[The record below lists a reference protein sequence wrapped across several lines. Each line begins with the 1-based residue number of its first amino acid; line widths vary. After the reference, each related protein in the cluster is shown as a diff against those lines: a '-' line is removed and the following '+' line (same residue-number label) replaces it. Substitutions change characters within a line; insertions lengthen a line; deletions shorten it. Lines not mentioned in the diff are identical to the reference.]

1 MKSEV
6 LRKVRDHLATGG
18 YRSVPVRTLVL
29 AGIWWALTE
38 GDRAG
43 LAFGVPVV
51 LLALFASACLPSPS
65 PRWSPLGLLR
75 FALVFFIGSVRGG
88 IDVARSAL
96 APRLS
101 ISPVMIRYALRL
113 PAGPAR
119 HLFIGTMN
127 MMPGTLSVV
136 LDGDQVE
143 IHALIDSGD
152 ELVGQLRALEGHV
165 ARALGERLERSHA

>member
-1 MKSEV
+1 MV
-6 LRKVRDHLATGG
+6 YAGG
-18 YRSVPVRTLVL
+18 
-29 AGIWWALTE
+29 WWALTE

-51 LLALFASACLPSPS
+51 LLALFARACLPSPS

-75 FALVFFIGSVRGG
+75 FVLVFLIGSVRGG

-101 ISPVMIRYALRL
+101 ITPVMIRYALRL

-136 LDGDQVE
+136 LDGDQVD
-143 IHALIDSGD
+143 IHVLIDTGD
-152 ELVGQLRALEGHV
+152 ELVRQLRALEGHV